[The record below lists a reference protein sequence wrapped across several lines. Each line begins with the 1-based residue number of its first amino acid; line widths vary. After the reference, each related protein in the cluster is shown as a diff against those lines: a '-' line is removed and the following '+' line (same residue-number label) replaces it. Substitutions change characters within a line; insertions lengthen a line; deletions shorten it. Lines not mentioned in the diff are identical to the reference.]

1 MSFMEGPGHAAFCGN
16 DGPHEKHR
24 HPLSDSY
31 EVCSGRGA
39 PPVPVTTPDMVSV
52 IAAVL
57 VIHYSDSAMP
67 ADLDSPDPQ
76 WIASCDCDWEGT
88 AANHGAA
95 EALHAAHQAAAVLA
109 AISEAGNVEWAVS
122 YDDGSPLQRCHTE
135 RYAKECAADNLDG
148 GPTIVSRITT
158 PWERAE

>member
-1 MSFMEGPGHAAFCGN
+1 MEEN
-16 DGPHEKHR
+16 
-24 HPLSDSY
+24 
-31 EVCSGRGA
+31 
-39 PPVPVTTPDMVSV
+39 MVSV

-109 AISEAGNVEWAVS
+109 AITAESLTDTRQGLALANQAWREGAATMLQVCNDLFPGDIWEKPVS
-122 YDDGSPLQRCHTE
+122 PYSAPLLRMI
-135 RYAKECAADNLDG
+135 K
-148 GPTIVSRITT
+148 
-158 PWERAE
+158 AEGQDS